1 MEKLIEQF
9 SLGLF
14 FWQLI
19 LFVAL
24 VLLLQKF
31 AWKPIL
37 NSVNE
42 REEGI
47 KNALDEAE
55 NARKEMQNLN
65 ADNERIL
72 KEARAQ
78 RDTLL
83 KEAREMKEGI
93 ISEAKNEAQVQAAK
107 IVEQA
112 QATIEAEK
120 QAAITDLKN
129 QVAELSVGI
138 AEKVVRGELADK
150 NKQTKLVEELL
161 KEVFSSKVS
170 GLTIGLIDL
179 LVENKRLSILTDVAK
194 KYTVIYDELKGIE
207 VAKVTT
213 AVPLTEELNNKVLAK
228 VKEITGK
235 EATIEN
241 IVNPDIIGGFILRIG
256 DVQYDASITNKLQ
269 VLKRQFEN

>member
-1 MEKLIEQF
+1 MDKLIEQF

-14 FWQLI
+14 FWMLI
-19 LFVAL
+19 LFVIL
-24 VLLLQKF
+24 VFFLNKF

-42 REEGI
+42 REDGI
-47 KNALDEAE
+47 KNALEEAE

-93 ISEAKNEAQVQAAK
+93 ISEAKNEAQAQATK

-112 QATIEAEK
+112 QETIQAEK

-138 AEKVVRGELADK
+138 AEKVVRGELANK
-150 NKQTKLVEELL
+150 NKQIKLVEELL
-161 KEVFSSKVS
+161 KEV
-170 GLTIGLIDL
+170 TI
-179 LVENKRLSILTDVAK
+179 S
-194 KYTVIYDELKGIE
+194 
-207 VAKVTT
+207 
-213 AVPLTEELNNKVLAK
+213 
-228 VKEITGK
+228 
-235 EATIEN
+235 
-241 IVNPDIIGGFILRIG
+241 
-256 DVQYDASITNKLQ
+256 
-269 VLKRQFEN
+269 

>member
-1 MEKLIEQF
+1 MDKLIEQF

-14 FWQLI
+14 VWQLI

-24 VLLLQKF
+24 VLLLHKF

-42 REEGI
+42 REDGI

-93 ISEAKNEAQVQAAK
+93 ISEAKNEAQ
-107 IVEQA
+107 A
-112 QATIEAEK
+112 QATKIVAQAQETIQAEK

-138 AEKVVRGELADK
+138 AEKVVRGELSDK
-150 NKQTKLVEELL
+150 AKQTKLVEDML
-161 KEVFSSKVS
+161 KEVT
-170 GLTIGLIDL
+170 L
-179 LVENKRLSILTDVAK
+179 
-194 KYTVIYDELKGIE
+194 
-207 VAKVTT
+207 
-213 AVPLTEELNNKVLAK
+213 
-228 VKEITGK
+228 
-235 EATIEN
+235 
-241 IVNPDIIGGFILRIG
+241 
-256 DVQYDASITNKLQ
+256 
-269 VLKRQFEN
+269 